1 MDSKNYVITIG
12 RMPGSGGTTLGKEI
26 SAAFNFQYI
35 DKEVLVKA
43 AQRLDRPEEEL
54 RDMDE
59 KTPSIWSILARTAA
73 YEVPYV
79 KNEWYLPTSDQLF
92 KTQTEIMKE
101 AVEQQSCVILGRC
114 GSYLFRN
121 YDKHISIFLQAQ
133 PEVRLD
139 RLERRFEGSKSRR
152 ELKAFLEKTDRDRA
166 IYYNK
171 YTGLKWL
178 DLRGYDFVLD
188 TTNLSDEQVKSIVFH
203 YITATFPE
211 LAGKLEQTAAPEKAP
226 EAE

>member
-1 MDSKNYVITIG
+1 MDSNNYVITIG

-26 SAAFNFQYI
+26 ARAFGFQYI

-43 AQRLDRPEEEL
+43 AERLERPQEEL

-92 KTQTEIMKE
+92 KTQTDIMKE
-101 AVEQQSCVILGRC
+101 AAQEGPCVILGRC

-121 YDKHISIFLQAQ
+121 HAKHISIFLQADTDA
-133 PEVRLD
+133 RLD
-139 RLERRFEGSKSRR
+139 RLERRFGTGKSKR
-152 ELKAFLEKTDRDRA
+152 ELSAFLEKTDRDRA

-171 YTGLKWL
+171 YTGKKWL
-178 DLRGYDFVLD
+178 DLRGYEFVLD
-188 TTNLSDEQVKSIVFH
+188 TTNLTDEQVKSIVFH
-203 YITATFPE
+203 YITAKFPE
-211 LAGKLEQTAAPEKAP
+211 LSVKLDP
-226 EAE
+226 